1 MRGVADEDKG
11 NKSRQF
17 QFKVGEIMDNQNA
30 KLGIELDKIMNKQ
43 NTKLAIKLA
52 LIDLIH
58 NMNRD
63 TTFKLNLII
72 ICVQF
77 TMLFISLILQ
87 IVIPERKLGA
97 SIMNSI
103 WSTAMLFLVIINIK
117 IISYITCKL
126 YLNSLYSKHSTGC
139 PCYITISNWILPAY
153 ILYMRAIFYISFV
166 VRIF

>member
-17 QFKVGEIMDNQNA
+17 QFKVGEIMD
-30 KLGIELDKIMNKQ
+30 KQ
-43 NTKLAIKLA
+43 DTKLAIKLA

-58 NMNRD
+58 DMNRD
-63 TTFKLNLII
+63 TTLKLNLII

-87 IVIPERKLGA
+87 VVIPERKLGA

-117 IISYITCKL
+117 IVSAKAMKRAREQKDMIESFLDKLTEDDCKT
-126 YLNSLYSKHSTGC
+126 NESDK
-139 PCYITISNWILPAY
+139 
-153 ILYMRAIFYISFV
+153 
-166 VRIF
+166 

>member
-17 QFKVGEIMDNQNA
+17 QFKVGEIMD
-30 KLGIELDKIMNKQ
+30 KQ
-43 NTKLAIKLA
+43 DTKLAIKLA

-63 TTFKLNLII
+63 TTLKLNLII

-87 IVIPERKLGA
+87 TVIPERKLGA

-117 IISYITCKL
+117 IVSAKAMKRAREQKDMIEVLLDKLTEDDCK
-126 YLNSLYSKHSTGC
+126 TDE
-139 PCYITISNWILPAY
+139 SNK
-153 ILYMRAIFYISFV
+153 
-166 VRIF
+166 

>member
-1 MRGVADEDKG
+1 
-11 NKSRQF
+11 
-17 QFKVGEIMDNQNA
+17 MD
-30 KLGIELDKIMNKQ
+30 KQ

-63 TTFKLNLII
+63 TTLKLNLII
-72 ICVQF
+72 ICMQF

-87 IVIPERKLGA
+87 AAIPERELGA

-117 IISYITCKL
+117 IVSAKAMEKAREQKDMIEVLLDRLTEEDNANEQDK
-126 YLNSLYSKHSTGC
+126 
-139 PCYITISNWILPAY
+139 
-153 ILYMRAIFYISFV
+153 
-166 VRIF
+166 

>member
-17 QFKVGEIMDNQNA
+17 QFKVGEIMD
-30 KLGIELDKIMNKQ
+30 KQ
-43 NTKLAIKLA
+43 DTKLAIKLA

-63 TTFKLNLII
+63 TTLKLNLII

-87 IVIPERKLGA
+87 TAIPERKLGA

-117 IISYITCKL
+117 IVSTKAMKRAREQKDMIEVLLDKLAEDDCKTDE
-126 YLNSLYSKHSTGC
+126 SGK
-139 PCYITISNWILPAY
+139 
-153 ILYMRAIFYISFV
+153 
-166 VRIF
+166 

>member
-1 MRGVADEDKG
+1 MRGVADEDKR

-17 QFKVGEIMDNQNA
+17 QFKVGEIMDNQNE
-30 KLGIELDKIMNKQ
+30 KLGIELGKIMNKQ

-87 IVIPERKLGA
+87 VVIPERKLGA

-117 IISYITCKL
+117 IVSAKVIKKAKEQKDMIGVLLDKLTEDENITDE
-126 YLNSLYSKHSTGC
+126 SDE
-139 PCYITISNWILPAY
+139 
-153 ILYMRAIFYISFV
+153 
-166 VRIF
+166 

>member
-1 MRGVADEDKG
+1 MRGVADENKG

-17 QFKVGEIMDNQNA
+17 QFKVGEIMD
-30 KLGIELDKIMNKQ
+30 KQ
-43 NTKLAIKLA
+43 DTKLAIKLA

-63 TTFKLNLII
+63 TTLKLNLII

-87 IVIPERKLGA
+87 VVTPERKLGA

-117 IISYITCKL
+117 IVSAKAMKKAREQKDMIEVLLDKL
-126 YLNSLYSKHSTGC
+126 TEDDCEADESDE
-139 PCYITISNWILPAY
+139 
-153 ILYMRAIFYISFV
+153 
-166 VRIF
+166 

>member
-1 MRGVADEDKG
+1 MRGVADEDKR

-17 QFKVGEIMDNQNA
+17 QFKVGEIMD
-30 KLGIELDKIMNKQ
+30 KQ

-87 IVIPERKLGA
+87 VVIPEHKLGA

-117 IISYITCKL
+117 IVSAKAMKRAREQKDMIEAFLDKLTEDDCKT
-126 YLNSLYSKHSTGC
+126 NESDK
-139 PCYITISNWILPAY
+139 
-153 ILYMRAIFYISFV
+153 
-166 VRIF
+166 

>member
-1 MRGVADEDKG
+1 
-11 NKSRQF
+11 
-17 QFKVGEIMDNQNA
+17 MD
-30 KLGIELDKIMNKQ
+30 KQ

-63 TTFKLNLII
+63 TTLKLNLII

-87 IVIPERKLGA
+87 VAIPERKLGE

-103 WSTAMLFLVIINIK
+103 WSTAMLFVVIINIK
-117 IISYITCKL
+117 IVSAKAMEKAREQKDMIEVLLDRLTEEDNTNEQDK
-126 YLNSLYSKHSTGC
+126 
-139 PCYITISNWILPAY
+139 
-153 ILYMRAIFYISFV
+153 
-166 VRIF
+166 

>member
-1 MRGVADEDKG
+1 MSGVADEDKR

-30 KLGIELDKIMNKQ
+30 KLGIELGKIMDKQ

-63 TTFKLNLII
+63 TTLKLNLII
-72 ICVQF
+72 ICMQF

-87 IVIPERKLGA
+87 VAIPEYKLGA
-97 SIMNSI
+97 SIVNSI

-117 IISYITCKL
+117 IVSAKAMKRAREQKDMIEVLLDKLTEDDCKTDE
-126 YLNSLYSKHSTGC
+126 NDK
-139 PCYITISNWILPAY
+139 
-153 ILYMRAIFYISFV
+153 
-166 VRIF
+166 